1 MTELFSTNLQIIQ
14 QRWPALASALKFQ
27 SLDELDAN
35 LVTGNNQTISVNG
48 IQLSSRHDR
57 MAEAQLFINQL
68 PLDCEQ
74 VTVYGVGM
82 GDVPSILTDNKQIKN
97 IDICPLNLGLFAL
110 LLSYTDQREWLTDS
124 RIRIIELPNQH
135 QIAEPYIA
143 VTPDLLLADNE
154 NATLRD
160 LLALENNREFANKQH
175 QIDDPKLIKR
185 FNENKQYLDQD
196 PDAATLR
203 LTHTQHNTLVIGSGP
218 SLEAH
223 YDYLKAQR
231 ALPIGKRP
239 LMIAVDTAFK
249 ALSSQGITP
258 DILVSIESNIT
269 LSHLPDEIPDS
280 VTLVYF
286 PRIPSNVIEHWPG
299 PRFNAYSKGAIYN
312 RLDAEYPKLR
322 LFTNGSVIHP
332 AIDLAAYLNSWEITL
347 FGCDFSYPNNKTHA
361 FWKDGSLG
369 PKAENAKHWVING
382 HGDRVGTDLNFRAYL
397 RSLEHYIRFKPQIKF
412 YQSSLD
418 GARIHGAQYRECKV

>member
-1 MTELFSTNLQIIQ
+1 MTELFSTNLQVIQ
-14 QRWPALASALKFQ
+14 QRWPILASALKFQ
-27 SLDELDAN
+27 SIEAFDAN

-68 PLDCEQ
+68 PIDCKH
-74 VTVYGVGM
+74 VTVYGIGM
-82 GDVPSILTDNKQIKN
+82 GDVPSLLTDNKLIET
-97 IDICPLNLGLFAL
+97 ITVCPLNLALFAL

-124 RIRIIELPNQH
+124 RIAIIELPKQH

-143 VTPDLLLADNE
+143 VTPDLLLANND

-160 LLALENNREFANKQH
+160 LLVLENNREFANKQH
-175 QIDDPKLIKR
+175 QADDPKLIQR
-185 FNENKQYLDQD
+185 FNENRKYLVKD
-196 PDAATLR
+196 PDVATLK

-218 SLEAH
+218 TLEHH
-223 YDYLKAQR
+223 YDYLTVQR

-249 ALSSQGITP
+249 ALTSQGITP
-258 DILVSIESNIT
+258 DILVSIDPKIT
-269 LSHLPDEIPDS
+269 VAHLPEKIPES

-286 PRIPSNVIEHWPG
+286 PRVPASVIEHWPG
-299 PRFNAYSKGAIYN
+299 PRFNAYSKGAIYDK
-312 RLDAEYPKLR
+312 LDAQMPKLR

-332 AIDLAAYLNSWEITL
+332 AIDLAVFLKSWQITL

-361 FWKDGSLG
+361 FWEDGALG
-369 PKAENAKHWVING
+369 PKAAHAKHWVING
-382 HGDRVGTDLNFRAYL
+382 HGQRVATDLNFRAYQ
-397 RSLEHYIRFKPQIKF
+397 RSLELYIRSKPQVKF
-412 YQSSLD
+412 YQSSLE
-418 GARIHGAQYRECKV
+418 GARIRGAQHKECKI